1 MYSPQLLAAQYN
13 KFTLAASKFVTK
25 ILYEIVLP
33 REESQRCDTEA
44 HIVCTTTR
52 IINHMVNYIGHETAA
67 QTLAVNTRT
76 VLAIVPPQGCEAI
89 LVEIL
94 QSKRSA
100 RGPHFTCFFLKSE

>member
-1 MYSPQLLAAQYN
+1 MYSLQLLAAQYN
-13 KFTLAASKFVTK
+13 QFTLTASKFVTK

-67 QTLAVNTRT
+67 QTQ
-76 VLAIVPPQGCEAI
+76 AIETCQ
-89 LVEIL
+89 
-94 QSKRSA
+94 
-100 RGPHFTCFFLKSE
+100 RGPHTSNMTEAPGPDKIRYNKF